1 MPKRFLNVQYG
12 TLTTEIDI
20 TGISRLG
27 GVQDAIKSEYG
38 PAIPV
43 PPAFIQLY
51 TNSNK
56 DQLINT
62 WALFSSLP
70 QEYFTQDGSCVVIGV
85 SPLPSRQ
92 PTQTDLGPTSAAAS
106 PALLDFWTA
115 FTNYPNPL
123 EGNTVVQLPADVF
136 ILGNHS
142 IGSSIYIRPC
152 YPKLFEKS
160 LSIVQ
165 SAGICRLIILGNPGI
180 GKTYF
185 GYFLLLHLA
194 RSGATVVY
202 ESFQEECL
210 YLFTPNGV
218 FKGDRRSFHN
228 QLMSLST
235 FYIVDGMAPTVV
247 NARTILVTSPR
258 REIWYQFC
266 KNSCDIRYMPVW
278 SKEELHS
285 CRSMLFPTV
294 PQELVESL
302 YLKWGGIARYVL
314 KYALVKEKQNFLDK
328 ALNISNIDSV
338 VKSFGKYGENLDA
351 SSCLI
356 HISVSDGFHSG
367 PYQFASDYV
376 VDEIYNRVYARDR
389 DHLIRFVSVTREIGE
404 TGQLNRVL
412 FEKHAHTII
421 AKGGSFKIR
430 DLRTKLESTLQLP
443 MDLSTLLFSNNSQ
456 VQDATNCYFRPISN
470 IFESVD
476 SFIKPNLLFQMT
488 GAKDH
493 PCKQT
498 GICGVL
504 EILGNPS
511 KPELY
516 FVVPPDRFAC
526 FTRQSYHG
534 TDGRVLSQNDTIA
547 SVEKLTRFVLTFEPS
562 HQ

>member
-1 MPKRFLNVQYG
+1 MPKRFLNVEYN
-12 TLTTEIDI
+12 TISTEIDV
-20 TGISRLG
+20 TDFEDLSE
-27 GVQDAIKSEYG
+27 VQDAIKSEY
-38 PAIPV
+38 
-43 PPAFIQLY
+43 
-51 TNSNK
+51 
-56 DQLINT
+56 
-62 WALFSSLP
+62 
-70 QEYFTQDGSCVVIGV
+70 
-85 SPLPSRQ
+85 
-92 PTQTDLGPTSAAAS
+92 
-106 PALLDFWTA
+106 
-115 FTNYPNPL
+115 
-123 EGNTVVQLPADVF
+123 
-136 ILGNHS
+136 
-142 IGSSIYIRPC
+142 
-152 YPKLFEKS
+152 
-160 LSIVQ
+160 
-165 SAGICRLIILGNPGI
+165 
-180 GKTYF
+180 
-185 GYFLLLHLA
+185 
-194 RSGATVVY
+194 VVY
-202 ESFQEECL
+202 ESGVDQKR
-210 YLFTPNGV
+210 YLLTPNGV
-218 FKGDRRSFHN
+218 IEGGKHAFWQILDS
-228 QLMSLST
+228 SST
-235 FYIVDGMAPTVV
+235 FYIVDGSAPVDV
-247 NARTILVTSPR
+247 DAKTILVTLPR
-258 REIWYQFC
+258 WEIWHRFC
-266 KNSCDIRYMPVW
+266 KGSCDIRYMPVW
-278 SKEELHS
+278 SKKELHS

-314 KYALVKEKQNFLDK
+314 KYALVKEQQDFLDK

-356 HISVSDGFHSG
+356 HISVKDGFHSG

-376 VDEIYNRVYARDR
+376 VDEIYNRVYVRDR

-412 FEKHAHTII
+412 FEKHAHTVI

-443 MDLSTLLFSNNSQ
+443 MDLTTLLLSNNSQ

-470 IFESVD
+470 TFESVD

-498 GICGVL
+498 ELCDVL

-534 TDGRVLSQNDTIA
+534 TDGQVLSQNDTIA
-547 SVEKLTRFVLTFEPS
+547 SVKKLTRFVLTFEPS

>member
-1 MPKRFLNVQYG
+1 MPKRYLDVEYN
-12 TLTTEIDI
+12 TISTEIDV
-20 TGISRLG
+20 TDFEDLSD
-27 GVQDAIKSEYG
+27 VQDTIKSEYG
-38 PAIPV
+38 PAMADIDAPQL
-43 PPAFIQLY
+43 QLY
-51 TNSNK
+51 TNNG
-56 DQLINT
+56 
-62 WALFSSLP
+62 F
-70 QEYFTQDGSCVVIGV
+70 CVVIGCL
-85 SPLPSRQ
+85 PLPPRQ

-165 SAGICRLIILGNPGI
+165 SADIRHLIILGNPGI

-185 GYFLLLHLA
+185 SYFLLLHLA

-202 ESFQEECL
+202 ESGVDQKR
-210 YLFTPNGV
+210 YLLTPN
-218 FKGDRRSFHN
+218 
-228 QLMSLST
+228 
-235 FYIVDGMAPTVV
+235 
-247 NARTILVTSPR
+247 
-258 REIWYQFC
+258 
-266 KNSCDIRYMPVW
+266 
-278 SKEELHS
+278 
-285 CRSMLFPTV
+285 V

-314 KYALVKEKQNFLDK
+314 KYALVKEKQDFLDK

-356 HISVSDGFHSG
+356 HISVKDGFHSG
-367 PYQFASDYV
+367 PYQFAPDYV
-376 VDEIYNRVYARDR
+376 VDEIYNQ
-389 DHLIRFVSVTREIGE
+389 IGE

-412 FEKHAHTII
+412 FEKHAHTVI

-470 IFESVD
+470 TFESVD

-498 GICGVL
+498 ELCDVL